1 MIKEKKDAGK
11 SAECD
16 EFLQIL
22 QDVERTSKPI
32 TFETLDLIAGNQEA
46 DKLVMELIGK
56 EVDEKYRYEKQ
67 MQLEEFL
74 LALQRL
80 ADYWKLI

>member
-1 MIKEKKDAGK
+1 M
-11 SAECD
+11 
-16 EFLQIL
+16 
-22 QDVERTSKPI
+22 QDVERTSKHI
-32 TFETLDLIAGNQEA
+32 AFETLDLIAGNQEA

-80 ADYWKLI
+80 AEYWKLIQERKYSHRRIS